1 MVIGDVDNEAKQ
13 LTMDNKVVES
23 VNNFIYLGAQIHT
36 NGKSSMDNQIRILI
50 AKMPLNHLTKYGKAI
65 TS

>member
-23 VNNFIYLGAQIHT
+23 VNDFIYLGAQIHT
-36 NGKSSMDNQIRILI
+36 NGESSMDI
-50 AKMPLNHLTKYGKAI
+50 
-65 TS
+65 